1 MGRSNVTDAGDHFDP
16 YADTYRSE
24 VERSIAF
31 SPKGLDHYT
40 EVKAKALLDLI
51 DRRLGDRSD
60 LSVLDVGC
68 GTGETDRF
76 LAPDIGSLHGA
87 DISARSIERARER
100 NPGVDYRAYDGGALP
115 FGEDEFDLSFSIN
128 VLHHVEPEDRAAVV
142 GELARVVRPGGL
154 VAIAEHNPLNP
165 LTRRAVRG
173 CSFDVGV
180 QLLPRTELEG
190 LLSGAGLDVV
200 EHRYLIFLPVR
211 STAVDKLLRRVPL
224 GAQYYVAGQV
234 PRGTPG

>member
-1 MGRSNVTDAGDHFDP
+1 MTESDTHFDP
-16 YADTYRSE
+16 YADTYRDE
-24 VERSIAF
+24 VENAIAF
-31 SPKGLDHYT
+31 SGMELDHFT
-40 EVKAKALLDLI
+40 AVKARHLLDLMK
-51 DRRLGDRSD
+51 RRLGNPAD
-60 LSVLDVGC
+60 LAVLDVGC

-76 LAPDIGSLHGA
+76 LAPEIGSLHGA
-87 DISARSIERARER
+87 DISVRSIERAREK

-115 FGEDEFDLSFSIN
+115 FDEGQFDLSFSIN
-128 VLHHVEPEDRAAVV
+128 VLHHVEPEDRADVV

-180 QLLPRTELEG
+180 QLLPRAELEG

-211 STAVDKLLRRVPL
+211 STAVDRLLRRVPL

-234 PRGTPG
+234 PGGTPG